1 MTTPSRLPLRT
12 TLEGH
17 PESQCGFLAVQ
28 CVGSPECVT
37 VGSSAPPETTG
48 PMWAEDRFPLFSLS
62 WVVPVVRWA
71 SLRWG
76 HSAEYWTST
85 PPPFQRCKEV
95 ERGWRQAQVWSR
107 LQSKDAYPDLENF
120 SGHIAVGS
128 SIPLLREFTVLL
140 VTGKAMILPG
150 LNTELWEE
158 TADTVFH
165 GALHLEISYSL

>member
-1 MTTPSRLPLRT
+1 M
-12 TLEGH
+12 
-17 PESQCGFLAVQ
+17 
-28 CVGSPECVT
+28 
-37 VGSSAPPETTG
+37 
-48 PMWAEDRFPLFSLS
+48 
-62 WVVPVVRWA
+62 
-71 SLRWG
+71 
-76 HSAEYWTST
+76 
-85 PPPFQRCKEV
+85 
-95 ERGWRQAQVWSR
+95 WSR